1 MKNLQSLKKSLNSA
15 NNLFTIVNTMKIH
28 ATTNINQFQQASD
41 ASIQYRQVLNKALS
55 VVIKNRE
62 MPVEVLRRNEGQT
75 IHIVFSSDHGLCGS
89 FNERITDYART
100 RMDESKK
107 DLLLIVG
114 EQGRKRLEGEYAVE
128 GFFEVPQ
135 TVDGITASVQHLLS
149 TLDELRENR
158 EVKDIYLHYNRA
170 SGRYGFKEQSE
181 KLFPLDL
188 RKIRK
193 EDAKWKS
200 GAQPTYYMSA
210 EKLLSDLL
218 KQYYF
223 ITLFRTFCNSIVTE
237 NESRIASMTSAKK
250 NIEER
255 IEELETKYK
264 RMRQDSIT
272 DEIRDIT
279 SGFYVFKKSK

>member
-15 NNLFTIVNTMKIH
+15 QNLYTIVNTMKIH
-28 ATTNINQFQQASD
+28 ATTNINQFQQAAD
-41 ASIQYRQVLNKALS
+41 ASMQYRQVLNKALS
-55 VVIKNRE
+55 VVIKTRQ
-62 MPVEVLRRNEGQT
+62 MPMEVLRRNEGRT
-75 IHIVFSSDHGLCGS
+75 IHVVFSSDHGLCGS
-89 FNERITDYART
+89 FNERITDYARPKI
-100 RMDESKK
+100 DENEMA
-107 DLLLIVG
+107 LLLIVG
-114 EQGRKRLEGEYAVE
+114 EQGRKRLEGEYEVE
-128 GFFEVPQ
+128 EFFVVPQ

-149 TLDELRENR
+149 TLDELRENNKI
-158 EVKDIYLHYNRA
+158 KDIYLHYNRA
-170 SGRYGFKEQSE
+170 SGKRGFKEQSE

-188 RKIRK
+188 KKIRK

-200 GAQPTYYMSA
+200 DAQPTYYMSE

-223 ITLFRTFCNSIVTE
+223 ITLFRTFCYSLVTE
-237 NESRIASMTSAKK
+237 NESRIASMTAAKK

>member
-15 NNLFTIVNTMKIH
+15 QNLYTIVNTMKIH
-28 ATTNINQFQQASD
+28 ATTNINQFQQAAD
-41 ASIQYRQVLNKALS
+41 ASMQYRQVLNKALS
-55 VVIKNRE
+55 VVIKHRE
-62 MPVEVLRRNEGQT
+62 MPVEVLRRHEGKT
-75 IHIVFSSDHGLCGS
+75 IHVVFSSDHGLCGS
-89 FNERITDYART
+89 FNERITDYARGKI
-100 RMDESKK
+100 DENEEG
-107 DLLLIVG
+107 LLLIVG
-114 EQGRKRLEGEYAVE
+114 EQGRKRLEGEYVVKE
-128 GFFEVPQ
+128 FFVVPQ

-149 TLDELRENR
+149 TLDELRENNKI
-158 EVKDIYLHYNRA
+158 KDIYLHYNRA
-170 SGRYGFKEQSE
+170 SGKYGFTEQSE

-188 RKIRK
+188 KKIRK
-193 EDAKWKS
+193 EEAKWKS
-200 GAQPTYYMSA
+200 GAQPTYYMSE

-223 ITLFRTFCNSIVTE
+223 ITLFRTFCYSLVTE
-237 NESRIASMTSAKK
+237 NESRIASMTAAKK